1 MHDACCSVGMSDA
14 PTASSLR
21 DAVRGRCVQHLAL
34 SSALA
39 ALCAADG
46 GPSYGLPE
54 ELLLG
59 LPVFGDGS
67 PPADLRQRQGVQE
80 LNFSVFNLAIS
91 GLELNPGMRP
101 APSLPPGRR
110 AAVAL
115 LLRLGRLGL
124 ESGRIWGEV
133 YGGSA
138 LGQREGCGAEGRT
151 STGGA
156 PGFPGGGGG
165 AVRGRGS
172 AGSGYR
178 GSGNAG
184 SEAGIDGGG
193 GGGSSGNEGDGGSG
207 GGSVALPTVP
217 APPPSVP
224 LPQPLRLLVSRNELA
239 HLTTGSLDVALHL
252 LSVVHQQQ
260 AEQHKPAAA
269 AAAGGGA
276 LGGWQEVAA
285 AEWWQLAVAAAL
297 HVTRWANEGELQ
309 ALAELFVLG
318 TRLGRLPLDSPL
330 LPALPCPMTAAALA
344 AGVLPCVERLLR
356 RSWKAPEAAEATLAH
371 SLTEGCFEAGLLAPL
386 LAYGE
391 PRQAAALVATV
402 RKLLVSRAAPLLL
415 LLCEGDAAHGP
426 CAEAGY
432 LALDLLGVAGV
443 WMRMGVGCGAMWQ
456 AQGDLSEEQVAAPA
470 AAGPGAGRQLA
481 LVVSR
486 AASDWLP
493 PLSRLFEALAPLLLG
508 GRATK
513 PSNFKQVG
521 IFCLRPLLLWLPLLA
536 RCGGVEQGAAGVP
549 ATAGDWRRW
558 LLEEMR
564 VVPLLGTA
572 LGFLPLLLLRD
583 ERQAQKAKDAGCEI
597 AMLLGGSCCCVAA
610 AFPDEV
616 RSAALSAAA
625 AEEGVASGGS
635 GASRGG
641 AVGGR
646 NSGRRAGGRSGA
658 RAGGSRS
665 SSSNSSQ
672 AQPADL
678 AGAAAASGP
687 GGWRPSLLRALAAE
701 LRAHG
706 GDDAHATV
714 AAAVTDLAG
723 RLEAC
728 RAGGSGG
735 VGGEAGG
742 DLRGLPAN
750 VPAVVERVHGLRVPP
765 PAEGRA
771 LLRTCANPAC
781 DYLAGGSEAELPLR
795 ACGRCGAAWY
805 CRPECQTAHWRAGHR
820 EACGR
825 LARPHLSALATSP
838 ASQA

>member
-1 MHDACCSVGMSDA
+1 MEQQVSAKAAALVPKFRDATERLRSGRLLEPPEANSLKQQLDDLGDLGEATEGTALAARGPDASSLALNAHSDLCATASDAAGALVLDPRGDCPLPPEALGFATRLLRTQALQCYSRLLAAAAEDVQAAGAGASLRAASIIRGAACLVAPLADVARRSMADGSDEAVAVPMSGAARRRQQQQQARGLVFSGELAAALRDSCVVEHLARAALHLHLRCAGEAAETAVVQAVYACMGLFGMHDACCSVGMSDA

-165 AVRGRGS
+165 AFMGRGS
-172 AGSGYR
+172 AGSGY
-178 GSGNAG
+178 SGNAG
-184 SEAGIDGGG
+184 SEAGIDGSGGGGGG
-193 GGGSSGNEGDGGSG
+193 GGGSCGNEGDGGSG

-217 APPPSVP
+217 APPPTVP

-276 LGGWQEVAA
+276 LGVWQEVAA

-402 RKLLVSRAAPLLL
+402 RKLLV
-415 LLCEGDAAHGP
+415 
-426 CAEAGY
+426 
-432 LALDLLGVAGV
+432 
-443 WMRMGVGCGAMWQ
+443 
-456 AQGDLSEEQVAAPA
+456 
-470 AAGPGAGRQLA
+470 
-481 LVVSR
+481 
-486 AASDWLP
+486 
-493 PLSRLFEALAPLLLG
+493 
-508 GRATK
+508 
-513 PSNFKQVG
+513 
-521 IFCLRPLLLWLPLLA
+521 
-536 RCGGVEQGAAGVP
+536 
-549 ATAGDWRRW
+549 
-558 LLEEMR
+558 
-564 VVPLLGTA
+564 
-572 LGFLPLLLLRD
+572 
-583 ERQAQKAKDAGCEI
+583 
-597 AMLLGGSCCCVAA
+597 
-610 AFPDEV
+610 
-616 RSAALSAAA
+616 
-625 AEEGVASGGS
+625 
-635 GASRGG
+635 
-641 AVGGR
+641 
-646 NSGRRAGGRSGA
+646 
-658 RAGGSRS
+658 
-665 SSSNSSQ
+665 
-672 AQPADL
+672 
-678 AGAAAASGP
+678 
-687 GGWRPSLLRALAAE
+687 
-701 LRAHG
+701 
-706 GDDAHATV
+706 
-714 AAAVTDLAG
+714 
-723 RLEAC
+723 
-728 RAGGSGG
+728 
-735 VGGEAGG
+735 
-742 DLRGLPAN
+742 
-750 VPAVVERVHGLRVPP
+750 
-765 PAEGRA
+765 
-771 LLRTCANPAC
+771 
-781 DYLAGGSEAELPLR
+781 
-795 ACGRCGAAWY
+795 
-805 CRPECQTAHWRAGHR
+805 
-820 EACGR
+820 
-825 LARPHLSALATSP
+825 
-838 ASQA
+838 